1 MQKELQSLNNL
12 LSKHD
17 NNYEEFSSVSNIVF
31 YLKDHLVLFQ
41 EEKSVKKMSFN
52 FLVNFWAEADEN
64 GIMTWNVMREKSL
77 YSTTLMMK
85 I

>member
-1 MQKELQSLNNL
+1 MKNF
-12 LSKHD
+12 LSAW
-17 NNYEEFSSVSNIVF
+17 NIVF

-52 FLVNFWAEADEN
+52 FLVNFWAEEDEN

-85 I
+85 V